1 MFEHTDK
8 ILKPLREWNYAIPR
22 ASYEDWYITMALYEK
37 YGKKGVLDIGAFT
50 GANTVYFSYLA
61 KTKGAMVYS
70 IDNWYQAKKAG
81 VSVKRAKQL
90 FHSHLD
96 LLNVRNYCKLV
107 EKEVEDIDE
116 NDLQEVDFIFHDI
129 HQVRTDGVL
138 DLITKVKNKT
148 IFVLDDID
156 RENRYLN
163 NIIHYENVK
172 EFHRTKR
179 RSYMTIF
186 ANERYWGDVIET
198 PIPPDFQ

>member
-1 MFEHTDK
+1 M
-8 ILKPLREWNYAIPR
+8 
-22 ASYEDWYITMALYEK
+22 
-37 YGKKGVLDIGAFT
+37 
-50 GANTVYFSYLA
+50 
-61 KTKGAMVYS
+61 
-70 IDNWYQAKKAG
+70 
-81 VSVKRAKQL
+81 SVDRAKQL
-90 FHSHLD
+90 FYSHLD

-116 NDLQEVDFIFHDI
+116 NDLQDVDFIFHDI